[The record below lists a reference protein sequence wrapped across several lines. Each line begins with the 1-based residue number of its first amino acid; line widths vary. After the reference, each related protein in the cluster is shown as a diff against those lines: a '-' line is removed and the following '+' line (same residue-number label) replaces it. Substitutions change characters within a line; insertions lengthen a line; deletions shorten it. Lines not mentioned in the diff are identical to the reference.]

1 MSTTIVHQEKK
12 EKTDAGWNELIVYSE
27 SAIET
32 YIQKINALRKSLI
45 YFKKQAELGAPCPLK
60 KEHRH
65 RELS

>member
-12 EKTDAGWNELIVYSE
+12 EKTDTGWNELIVYSE
-27 SAIET
+27 SAIEAYT
-32 YIQKINALRKSLI
+32 QKIKALRKSLI
-45 YFKKQAELGAPCPLK
+45 YFKQQADLGTPCPLK